1 MTRKRTRRKV
11 WTLVNPVALAVD
23 GARITDAK
31 HLDVLRR
38 AELSAIE
45 SFRTGSAVES
55 DHGMMTVLAAVSA
68 VMAYD
73 GIGIEVLPV
82 AKRAW
87 EYMAEA
93 GQRFEGTGKFGI
105 TGPALQCLRDLY
117 QYHDLQRTSVMRLQ
131 YEEAILKAK
140 QLMQNPEY
148 RMKVFEGE
156 ESGRSEAK
164 V

>member
-1 MTRKRTRRKV
+1 MTRKKTRRKV
-11 WTLVNPVALAVD
+11 WKLINPVTMAVD
-23 GARITDAK
+23 GAALPDAK
-31 HLDVLRR
+31 QLDHLRR

-55 DHGMMTVLAAVSA
+55 DHEMMTVLAAISA
-68 VMAYD
+68 VMAYE

-93 GQRFEGTGKFGI
+93 EQRFKGTGKFGI

-140 QLMQNPEY
+140 QLTQNREY